1 MPVSGE
7 RVTVSRTIAA
17 PAARIWELVSHP
29 QGHVDIDGS
38 GMLEAAEDA
47 RPLTTVGDTFD
58 IKMDRTPLNDIPG
71 LVKYEVRNTVTRIEP
86 EALIEWG
93 IGGKD
98 SPPLGHVYAWQLS
111 PSADGSSTEVTHYC
125 DWSNINDQL
134 RAAGREWPIVPE
146 HMLEQSLDKLER
158 LVTAS

>member
-7 RVTVSRTIAA
+7 RVTVTRTIDA
-17 PAARIWELVSHP
+17 PASRLWELVSHP

-38 GMLEAAEDA
+38 GMLEAAGDA
-47 RPLTTVGDTFD
+47 RPLTAVGDTFD
-58 IKMDRTPLNDIPG
+58 IKMDRTPLDDIPG

-86 EALIEWG
+86 ESLIEWG
-93 IGGKD
+93 IGGKE
-98 SPPLGHVYAWQLS
+98 SPPLGHVYGWQLS
-111 PSADGSSTEVTHYC
+111 PAGDGSSTHVVHYC

-134 RAAGREWPIVPE
+134 RAAGRTWPIVPE

-158 LVTAS
+158 LVTA